1 MAPAMTAS
9 PWPLPLIS
17 PCRFSEHVWY
27 TSGRL
32 SKKAWRWSRNV
43 ARAPKRSKS
52 GGSRRRSRGRKGK
65 SKGKGKKRPKAGKA
79 RKTRSAGRRMR
90 TMRASVEVSRWF
102 PGIGLCLSVSMF
114 VCLSVPVCVSVC
126 LSPSLSRCACVCV
139 CVCAR
144 VRACV
149 RVCVRAR
156 IRVCGSKSL
165 IQSHCSTKSENKI
178 SRLPT
183 PKVLQSCDH
192 DTLTDRHH
200 HHHQRL

>member
-1 MAPAMTAS
+1 M
-9 PWPLPLIS
+9 WVFLGVFNFLIFLAF
-17 PCRFSEHVWY
+17 RFQSH
-27 TSGRL
+27 
-32 SKKAWRWSRNV
+32 NN
-43 ARAPKRSKS
+43 
-52 GGSRRRSRGRKGK
+52 
-65 SKGKGKKRPKAGKA
+65 
-79 RKTRSAGRRMR
+79 
-90 TMRASVEVSRWF
+90 
-102 PGIGLCLSVSMF
+102 LCLKGGIITFFFLICVCSTGLERIVLMTSF
-114 VCLSVPVCVSVC
+114 RFGLGEWTVVTLFYSVCLSVCLPVCVSVC